1 MIIGKNFEDKFELS
15 YGKNAAIFF
24 LAASI
29 TRINGFDA
37 FFICLKLFSQY
48 PTRTTNKSMLSYLN
62 RRQGGTVS
70 DEKGRKKNL
79 F

>member
-37 FFICLKLFSQY
+37 FFICLKLF
-48 PTRTTNKSMLSYLN
+48 
-62 RRQGGTVS
+62 
-70 DEKGRKKNL
+70 
-79 F
+79 